1 MTSVTYLRL
10 GNGCAICNYLGPMAN
25 PTRGK
30 AERAN
35 SAKSRDREMALELGA
50 VVFHLLRGSRA
61 LAAIDERGL
70 SLTQAKALLELGA
83 DPDPEPV
90 SVNALAGALGLS
102 LPSASRAV
110 DALVRKDL
118 VLRSEDPEDRRVRRL
133 SLTSD
138 GRRLV
143 EEVFEAR
150 LDGLESFVGSLE
162 PVERRPLEEA
172 LRRICERQPLADYLA
187 ERRGRGRRSR

>member
-1 MTSVTYLRL
+1 
-10 GNGCAICNYLGPMAN
+10 MAN
-25 PTRGK
+25 STRGRP
-30 AERAN
+30 ERTPSTRA
-35 SAKSRDREMALELGA
+35 RDRELALELGA

-83 DPDPEPV
+83 DPDPQPV
-90 SVNALAGALGLS
+90 SVNALAATLGLS

-150 LDGLESFVGSLE
+150 LDALESFVAGLE
-162 PVERRPLEEA
+162 PAERRPLEDA
-172 LRRICERQPLADYLA
+172 LKGICERQPLADYLA
-187 ERRGRGRRSR
+187 ERRGRVRRSR

>member
-1 MTSVTYLRL
+1 
-10 GNGCAICNYLGPMAN
+10 
-25 PTRGK
+25 
-30 AERAN
+30 
-35 SAKSRDREMALELGA
+35 MALELGA

-90 SVNALAGALGLS
+90 SVNTLAGALGLS

-110 DALVRKDL
+110 DALVRKGL

-150 LDGLESFVGSLE
+150 LDGLESFVGGLE
-162 PVERRPLEEA
+162 PGERRPLEDA

-187 ERRGRGRRSR
+187 ERRGRSRRSR